1 MNISFTT
8 IIGAGLL
15 FLFIF
20 LSGYWLSKMG
30 KPYSSFPFNIHKLIG
45 LAAGVFLIMTVVR
58 RNQAAPIDSPAVTI
72 LAVTVLIF
80 ILTVTAG
87 GILRAVDNGRL
98 SSLSQPIHTAI
109 SLIHKLFPYPAVF
122 FTIATLDLLMVH

>member
-8 IIGAGLL
+8 IIGARLL

-72 LAVTVLIF
+72 L
-80 ILTVTAG
+80 TVTAG

>member
-58 RNQAAPIDSPAVTI
+58 RNQAAPIESPAVT
-72 LAVTVLIF
+72 